1 MITFGIDPG
10 MSGAIVGLSDG
21 GNVIF
26 ACAADDRNGGYCRAG
41 QIDAK
46 AIRGFIDF
54 AAQVGPVRIVIEQQ
68 QCRPMEGRTS
78 ILKIGKNWGTIIGA
92 CHGYPVLEP
101 IASVWTRAI
110 LGSKTWNTQA
120 EKKDATIA
128 FVQRRLP
135 SLDLVLQGRRT
146 PHDGLADAACLAMWG
161 MSQP

>member
-1 MITFGIDPG
+1 MITYGIDPG
-10 MSGAIVGLSDG
+10 MSGGIVGLCE
-21 GNVIF
+21 GNVVF
-26 ACAADDRNGGYCRAG
+26 ALAADDKDRGYCRAG
-41 QIDAK
+41 QIDAN
-46 AIRGFIDF
+46 AIRKHLEFG
-54 AAQVGPVRIVIEQQ
+54 ASTGPIRIVIEQQ

-78 ILKIGKNWGTIIGA
+78 ILKIGRNWGTLIGA

-110 LGSKTWNTQA
+110 LGTKTWNTQA

-135 SLDLVLQGRRT
+135 SLDLVLPGRRT

-161 MSQP
+161 ASQP

>member
-10 MSGAIVGLSDG
+10 MTGGIVGISDG
-21 GNVIF
+21 GNLIF
-26 ACAADDRNGGYCRAG
+26 ACAADDKSGGYCRAG

-46 AIRGFIDF
+46 AVRDYLDF
-54 AAQVGPVRIVIEQQ
+54 AAQSGPIRIVIEQQ

-101 IASVWTRAI
+101 LASTWTRAI
-110 LGSKTWNTQA
+110 LGGKKWDSQA
-120 EKKDATIA
+120 EKKEYTIA
-128 FVQRRLP
+128 FIQRRLP
-135 SLDLVLQGRRT
+135 QLDLVLPGRRT

-161 MSQP
+161 MTQP

>member
-10 MSGAIVGLSDG
+10 MSGGIVGLSDG
-21 GNVIF
+21 GNLVF
-26 ACAADDRNGGYCRAG
+26 ACAADDKSGGYCRAG
-41 QIDAK
+41 QIDANAVRK
-46 AIRGFIDF
+46 YLDF
-54 AAQVGPVRIVIEQQ
+54 AAKTSPIRIVIEQQ

-78 ILKIGKNWGTIIGA
+78 ILKIGRNWGVLIGA

-110 LGSKTWNTQA
+110 IGTKTWDTQA

-135 SLDLVLQGRRT
+135 SLDLVLPGRRT

-161 MSQP
+161 ASQP